1 MRVESNNN
9 NEIYLQL
16 SLDHLAKALR
26 SASVSPPYRRSE
38 WASADSRMWSQDAT
52 QVTAKLAKRGGNQG
66 KGDGAY
72 PVLSLVIE
80 SSVRCRSSL
89 SLVSSETPH

>member
-26 SASVSPPYRRSE
+26 SASVSPPSFRSE
-38 WASADSRMWSQDAT
+38 GPSAHLCVRQQGAT

-80 SSVRCRSSL
+80 SSVRRRTHIRL
-89 SLVSSETPH
+89 GFLETPY